1 MAVILWMVCLC
12 VGAGVIPQV
21 FPPNFLLL
29 FSDFLH
35 QRKHFSPACTKMLPL
50 FCFISM
56 RHECDV
62 SAPYRQ
68 AFLLG
73 GVPLFL

>member
-1 MAVILWMVCLC
+1 MAVVLWMVC
-12 VGAGVIPQV
+12 VWGAVIPQDC
-21 FPPNFLLL
+21 PPSFLLL

-50 FCFISM
+50 FCFLSM

-62 SAPYRQ
+62 SAPYCQ
-68 AFLLG
+68 AFLFG

>member
-1 MAVILWMVCLC
+1 MAVILWMVRLC

-50 FCFISM
+50 
-56 RHECDV
+56 
-62 SAPYRQ
+62 
-68 AFLLG
+68 
-73 GVPLFL
+73 LFHLYET